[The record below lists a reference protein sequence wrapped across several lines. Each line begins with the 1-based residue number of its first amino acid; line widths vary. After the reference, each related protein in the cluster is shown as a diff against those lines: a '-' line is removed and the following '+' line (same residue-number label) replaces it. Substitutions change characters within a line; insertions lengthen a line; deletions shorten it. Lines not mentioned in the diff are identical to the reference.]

1 MLHTVRH
8 QRGDK
13 EGNAMTENENILLH
27 LRQGLPGYSP
37 TLQKLGD
44 FILTEPQK
52 VLYLTIT
59 ELARESETSE
69 ASVTRLCRHLGC
81 KGYTEFKMALA
92 LDVQSS
98 QPAAASGG
106 DSIDLLVEESVQALR
121 DTGKFINRD
130 VLQQAVVALHQASS
144 IQIYGVAASAITG
157 EYLHYRLLR
166 LGKSAQLFGDMHRAA
181 MNAATLRQ
189 GDLVIA
195 ISASGSTKDVMHV
208 VKVAKKQQAQVLML
222 SNTLRSPMGSLADML
237 LVAARPEG
245 PFNAGALSGKVGA
258 MLLVEVLMGELMAH
272 DARYLATSRQTASAT
287 LPMLI

>member
-1 MLHTVRH
+1 
-8 QRGDK
+8 
-13 EGNAMTENENILLH
+13 MTDNENILLH

-44 FILTEPQK
+44 FILTDPQK

-59 ELARESETSE
+59 ELARETDTSE

-92 LDVQSS
+92 LDVQHN
-98 QPAAASGG
+98 QPAAVASG
-106 DSIDLLVEESVQALR
+106 DSIDMLVEETVQALR
-121 DTGKFINRD
+121 DTGKFINRE
-130 VLQQAVVALHQASS
+130 VLQNAVEALHQAKT

-181 MNAATLRQ
+181 MNASTLRE

-208 VKVAKKQQAQVLML
+208 VKLAKKQNARVLML

-258 MLLVEVLMGELMAH
+258 MMLVEVLINELMTH
-272 DARYLATSRQTASAT
+272 DARYQAASQQTATAT
-287 LPMLI
+287 LPMLM

>member
-1 MLHTVRH
+1 
-8 QRGDK
+8 
-13 EGNAMTENENILLH
+13 MTDNENILLH

-44 FILTEPQK
+44 FILTDPQK

-59 ELARESETSE
+59 ELARETDTSE
-69 ASVTRLCRHLGC
+69 ASVTRLCRHLSC

-92 LDVQSS
+92 LDVQHN
-98 QPAAASGG
+98 QPAAIASG
-106 DSIDLLVEESVQALR
+106 DSIDMLVEETVQALR
-121 DTGKFINRD
+121 DTGKFINRE
-130 VLQQAVVALHQASS
+130 VLQHAVEALHQAKS

-181 MNAATLRQ
+181 MNASTLKE

-208 VKVAKKQQAQVLML
+208 VKVAKKQNARVLML

-258 MLLVEVLMGELMAH
+258 MLLVEVLISELMTH
-272 DARYLATSRQTASAT
+272 DASYLAASQQTATAT

>member
-1 MLHTVRH
+1 
-8 QRGDK
+8 
-13 EGNAMTENENILLH
+13 MTDNENILLH

-44 FILTEPQK
+44 FILTDPQK

-59 ELARESETSE
+59 ELARETDTSE

-92 LDVQSS
+92 LDVQHN
-98 QPAAASGG
+98 QPAALTSG
-106 DSIDLLVEESVQALR
+106 DSIDMLVEETVQALR
-121 DTGKFINRD
+121 DTGKFINRE
-130 VLQQAVVALHQASS
+130 VLQQAVEALHQAKT

-181 MNAATLRQ
+181 MNASMLKE

-208 VKVAKKQQAQVLML
+208 VKVAKKQNARVLML

-258 MLLVEVLMGELMAH
+258 MLLVEVLINELMTH
-272 DARYLATSRQTASAT
+272 DVRYLAASQQTATAT
-287 LPMLI
+287 LPMLM

>member
-1 MLHTVRH
+1 
-8 QRGDK
+8 
-13 EGNAMTENENILLH
+13 MTDNENILLH

-44 FILTEPQK
+44 FILTDPQK

-59 ELARESETSE
+59 ELARETDTSE

-92 LDVQSS
+92 LDVQHN
-98 QPAAASGG
+98 QPAAIASG
-106 DSIDLLVEESVQALR
+106 DSIDMLVEETVQALR
-121 DTGKFINRD
+121 DTGKFINRE
-130 VLQQAVVALHQASS
+130 VLQLAVEVLHQANT

-181 MNAATLRQ
+181 MNASTLKE

-208 VKVAKKQQAQVLML
+208 VKVAKKQNARVLML

-258 MLLVEVLMGELMAH
+258 MLLVEVLINELMTH
-272 DARYLATSRQTASAT
+272 DARYLAASQQTATAT
-287 LPMLI
+287 LPMLM